1 MLTNKVRN
9 VFLIAVI
16 VAAVC
21 AGGRL
26 EAVDQAQ
33 ALGSASAETV
43 ESWNAWRR
51 DNPGSV
57 ASAFPWADIPAC
69 FVEDGSVSV
78 DGGSAY
84 QHVCK
89 WDASTAGNGDGTSYV
104 LVDGVSVVQWLFVIS
119 SNSMNSSTDMV
130 TLMLVQSSVMITC
143 LSGVEISS

>member
-1 MLTNKVRN
+1 MLRNKVRN

-26 EAVDQAQ
+26 ESVDQAQ

-104 LVDGVSVVQWLFVIS
+104 LVDGVSVVQWHA
-119 SNSMNSSTDMV
+119 
-130 TLMLVQSSVMITC
+130 
-143 LSGVEISS
+143 

>member
-1 MLTNKVRN
+1 MPMNKVRN

-43 ESWNAWRR
+43 ESWNARRR

-78 DGGSAY
+78 YGGSAY
-84 QHVCK
+84 QHVCR
-89 WDASTAGNGDGTSYV
+89 WDAAVSGNGAGGSYV
-104 LVDGVSVVQWLFVIS
+104 LVDGRKVLEW
-119 SNSMNSSTDMV
+119 
-130 TLMLVQSSVMITC
+130 
-143 LSGVEISS
+143 

>member
-1 MLTNKVRN
+1 MLLNKVRN

-21 AGGRL
+21 VGGRL
-26 EAVDQAQ
+26 ESVDQAR

-43 ESWNAWRR
+43 ESWDAWRR

-69 FVEDGSVSV
+69 FVEDGSVAV

-84 QHVCK
+84 QHVCR
-89 WDASTAGNGDGTSYV
+89 WDASVSGNGDGGSYV
-104 LVDGVSVVQWLFVIS
+104 LVDGSKVLEW
-119 SNSMNSSTDMV
+119 
-130 TLMLVQSSVMITC
+130 
-143 LSGVEISS
+143 

>member
-21 AGGRL
+21 AGCRL
-26 EAVDQAQ
+26 ESVDQAQ

-43 ESWNAWRR
+43 ESWDAWRR

-57 ASAFPWADIPAC
+57 ASVFSWADIPAC
-69 FVEDGSVSV
+69 FVEDGSVAV

-104 LVDGVSVVQWLFVIS
+104 LVDGVSVVQWHA
-119 SNSMNSSTDMV
+119 
-130 TLMLVQSSVMITC
+130 
-143 LSGVEISS
+143 

>member
-1 MLTNKVRN
+1 MLMNKVRN

-78 DGGSAY
+78 DVGSAY

-104 LVDGVSVVQWLFVIS
+104 LVDGVSVVQWHA
-119 SNSMNSSTDMV
+119 
-130 TLMLVQSSVMITC
+130 
-143 LSGVEISS
+143 

>member
-78 DGGSAY
+78 DGVPPISM
-84 QHVCK
+84 C
-89 WDASTAGNGDGTSYV
+89 ASGMLRR
-104 LVDGVSVVQWLFVIS
+104 LV
-119 SNSMNSSTDMV
+119 MV
-130 TLMLVQSSVMITC
+130 TARRMC
-143 LSGVEISS
+143 LLTV

>member
-1 MLTNKVRN
+1 MLMNKVRN

-21 AGGRL
+21 AGGHL
-26 EAVDQAQ
+26 ESVDQAQ
-33 ALGSASAETV
+33 AVGGASAETV

-69 FVEDGSVSV
+69 FVEDGSVAV

-84 QHVCK
+84 QHVCR
-89 WDASTAGNGDGTSYV
+89 WDARRQGNHSGVSYV
-104 LVDGVSVVQWLFVIS
+104 LVDGVKA
-119 SNSMNSSTDMV
+119 
-130 TLMLVQSSVMITC
+130 
-143 LSGVEISS
+143 VEWR

>member
-21 AGGRL
+21 AGCRL
-26 EAVDQAQ
+26 ESVDQAQ
-33 ALGSASAETV
+33 ALDGASAETV

-69 FVEDGSVSV
+69 FVEDGSVAV

-84 QHVCK
+84 QHVCR
-89 WDASTAGNGDGTSYV
+89 WDARRQGNHRGVSYV
-104 LVDGVSVVQWLFVIS
+104 LVDGVKA
-119 SNSMNSSTDMV
+119 
-130 TLMLVQSSVMITC
+130 
-143 LSGVEISS
+143 VEWR

>member
-1 MLTNKVRN
+1 MLMNKVRN

-21 AGGRL
+21 AGCRL
-26 EAVDQAQ
+26 ESVDQAQ

-57 ASAFPWADIPAC
+57 ASAFSWADIPAC
-69 FVEDGSVSV
+69 FVEDGSVAV

-89 WDASTAGNGDGTSYV
+89 WDAAISGNGGGSSYV
-104 LVDGVSVVQWLFVIS
+104 LVDGVSVVQWHA
-119 SNSMNSSTDMV
+119 
-130 TLMLVQSSVMITC
+130 
-143 LSGVEISS
+143 

>member
-1 MLTNKVRN
+1 MLMNKVRN

-26 EAVDQAQ
+26 ESVDQAQ

-57 ASAFPWADIPAC
+57 ASAFSWVDIPAC
-69 FVEDGSVSV
+69 FVEDGSVAV
-78 DGGSAY
+78 DGDSAY

-89 WDASTAGNGDGTSYV
+89 WDAAVSGNGDGGSYV
-104 LVDGVSVVQWLFVIS
+104 LVDGSKVLEW
-119 SNSMNSSTDMV
+119 
-130 TLMLVQSSVMITC
+130 
-143 LSGVEISS
+143 

>member
-1 MLTNKVRN
+1 MLMNKVRN

-69 FVEDGSVSV
+69 FV

-104 LVDGVSVVQWLFVIS
+104 LVDGVSVVQWHA
-119 SNSMNSSTDMV
+119 
-130 TLMLVQSSVMITC
+130 
-143 LSGVEISS
+143 

>member
-21 AGGRL
+21 AGGHL
-26 EAVDQAQ
+26 ESVDQAQ
-33 ALGSASAETV
+33 ALGGASAETV

-69 FVEDGSVSV
+69 FVEDGSVAV

-84 QHVCK
+84 QHVCR
-89 WDASTAGNGDGTSYV
+89 WDARRQGNHSGVSYV
-104 LVDGVSVVQWLFVIS
+104 LVDGVKA
-119 SNSMNSSTDMV
+119 
-130 TLMLVQSSVMITC
+130 
-143 LSGVEISS
+143 VEWR

>member
-1 MLTNKVRN
+1 MLMNKVRN

-26 EAVDQAQ
+26 ESVDQAQ

-57 ASAFPWADIPAC
+57 ASAFSWADIPAC
-69 FVEDGSVSV
+69 FVEAALDAV
-78 DGGSAY
+78 DEMTETQGHAPS
-84 QHVCK
+84 HVDLLYYRSQEHYDRYGRDK
-89 WDASTAGNGDGTSYV
+89 GDYAIVNARSR
-104 LVDGVSVVQWLFVIS
+104 
-119 SNSMNSSTDMV
+119 
-130 TLMLVQSSVMITC
+130 
-143 LSGVEISS
+143 EIADP

>member
-1 MLTNKVRN
+1 MLMNKVRN

-21 AGGRL
+21 VGGRL
-26 EAVDQAQ
+26 EALDQAQ

-43 ESWNAWRR
+43 ESWDSWRR

-57 ASAFPWADIPAC
+57 ASAFSWADIPDC
-69 FVEDGSVSV
+69 FVEDGSVAV

-89 WDASTAGNGDGTSYV
+89 WDAAVSGNGDGSSYV
-104 LVDGVSVVQWLFVIS
+104 LVDGSKVLEW
-119 SNSMNSSTDMV
+119 
-130 TLMLVQSSVMITC
+130 
-143 LSGVEISS
+143 

>member
-1 MLTNKVRN
+1 MFSKIRN

-33 ALGSASAETV
+33 ALGSASGETV
-43 ESWNAWRR
+43 ESWDSWRH
-51 DNPGSV
+51 DNPNSV
-57 ASAFPWADIPAC
+57 ASVFSWADIPAC
-69 FVEDGSVSV
+69 FAEDGSVTI

-89 WDASTAGNGDGTSYV
+89 WDSQRQGNHKGESYV
-104 LVDGVSVVQWLFVIS
+104 LVNGVKA
-119 SNSMNSSTDMV
+119 
-130 TLMLVQSSVMITC
+130 
-143 LSGVEISS
+143 VEWR

>member
-1 MLTNKVRN
+1 MLMNNVRN

-21 AGGRL
+21 AGCRL
-26 EAVDQAQ
+26 ESVDQAQ

-43 ESWNAWRR
+43 ESWDSWRR

-57 ASAFPWADIPAC
+57 ASAFSWADIPAC

-89 WDASTAGNGDGTSYV
+89 WDAAISGNGGGSSYV
-104 LVDGVSVVQWLFVIS
+104 LVDGVSVVQWHA
-119 SNSMNSSTDMV
+119 
-130 TLMLVQSSVMITC
+130 
-143 LSGVEISS
+143 

>member
-1 MLTNKVRN
+1 MLMNKVRN

-21 AGGRL
+21 AGCRL
-26 EAVDQAQ
+26 ESVDQAQ
-33 ALGSASAETV
+33 TLGSASAETV

-57 ASAFPWADIPAC
+57 ASAFSWADIPAC

-89 WDASTAGNGDGTSYV
+89 WDAAISGNGGGSSYV
-104 LVDGVSVVQWLFVIS
+104 LVDGSKVLEW
-119 SNSMNSSTDMV
+119 
-130 TLMLVQSSVMITC
+130 
-143 LSGVEISS
+143 